1 MLRRGA
7 GGLAWNH
14 SMTQTDEHGLHA
26 LLEQLLALP
35 PAQRQEALARAC
47 EGRPDLLE
55 RLQRLLTLAE
65 GDGGFLDRSP
75 FGEAAPQEDEPRT
88 PGRVIGPYR
97 LLRWLGAGGMAQV
110 WLAERIAGGFR
121 QQVAIKLIAQVP
133 DPLQG
138 RLSAERDILASLV
151 HPGIARL
158 YDGGVTDEGLAWMAM
173 EYVQGQDLVS
183 WCQAHCSGVAE
194 RLGLFLQVCDAV
206 AYAHTRLVVH
216 RDIKPANILVTDD
229 GQARL
234 LDFGLARLLEERPG
248 GAANTTRSLQ
258 LSPSYAAPEQLE
270 GGLIGTATDV
280 YALGVTL
287 YELLAGRLPWDM
299 QGGALATAVRRLAA
313 AEPPPPS
320 RAVAA
325 DGPVPARALRGDLDA
340 IVARAMRPAAEQRYP
355 DARALAEDIRRHL
368 EHRPVLARAGARSY
382 QARRYVRRHWRGL
395 ALVGVAF
402 LALGTGLV
410 TVIWQERRAEREA
423 QRAAA
428 VQAFMVDMFR
438 SNSSSQPDPVKARQ
452 TTARELLD
460 IGAARI
466 EAGLA
471 QAPENKL
478 ALLRLFGDLYY
489 DLGLTDESDRLRRQV
504 VTLSRQRYGEDSPE
518 LINDQITLAR
528 VNNAISARAEFDRM
542 LEHGLKVLDAR
553 RDTGSFLRGRLLAT
567 AAALHNSSDPPRALA
582 EAGQAVEILERY
594 PDSAELA
601 DAQRLLGMGRLYT
614 GDAPGAVE
622 PLRRAAEL
630 SVKTQ
635 GARGSRLSIYYF
647 QLAQAE
653 SAAMRFDEAEAD
665 ARRAMAEAGNGEQ
678 SADAD
683 RVRAQTLGIEIQL
696 RAERLLQAAASAATL
711 KQTLERFGPD
721 AEGPAMAYARSTIGD
736 AEVQSGE
743 LDAGLSDADAAV
755 RIYRKYDTSGAH
767 LATAVGKQAQALVE
781 LGHTARA
788 EAALQELAGFGQR
801 MKNPRLDEFLT
812 TWRIRLALDRAQPA
826 QAQALL
832 AALAPIQGDTRT
844 VGVIQTRRDLL
855 RAAIDLADGQPE
867 QAARLADAVLARSQ
881 SSDLAPVLNVARAD
895 AALIAGQAR
904 LRTGQAA
911 QARGLLQQALTLR
924 SALYLPQSPRIA
936 QAQLALAECDL
947 ALGRPGEAAT
957 LLAKAEAIQAQHS
970 SLAAGYLRP
979 LTSLRARLAKRPL
992 ARA

>member
-1 MLRRGA
+1 
-7 GGLAWNH
+7 
-14 SMTQTDEHGLHA
+14 MTQTDEHGLHA

-35 PAQRQEALARAC
+35 PAQRQAALARAC
-47 EGRPDLLE
+47 QDRPELRE
-55 RLQRLLTLAE
+55 RLQRLLVLAE

-75 FGEAAPQEDEPRT
+75 FGETEAQEDEPRT
-88 PGRVIGPYR
+88 PGRVVGPYR

-121 QQVAIKLIAQVP
+121 QQVAIKLIAQLP

-183 WCQAHCSGVAE
+183 WCQAHHSGVAE

-216 RDIKPANILVTDD
+216 RDIKPANILVTED

-234 LDFGLARLLEERPG
+234 LDFGLARLLEDGPG
-248 GAANTTRSLQ
+248 GAAASTTRSLQ

-270 GGLIGTATDV
+270 GGLVGTATDV

-325 DGPVPARALRGDLDA
+325 DGPIPARALRGDLDA

-410 TVIWQERRAEREA
+410 TLAWQERRAEREA

-438 SNSSSQPDPVKARQ
+438 SNSSNQPDPVKARQ

-466 EAGLA
+466 ETGLT

-504 VTLSRQRYGEDSPE
+504 VTLSLQLYGQDSPE

-528 VNNAISARAEFDRM
+528 VNNAVSARDEFDRM

-553 RDTGSFLRGRLLAT
+553 GDTASFLRGRLLAT

-582 EAGQAVEILERY
+582 EAGQAVAILERY

-665 ARRAMAEAGNGEQ
+665 ARRALAEAGNGEQ

-696 RAERLLQAAASAATL
+696 RAERLLQAAASAAAL
-711 KQTLERFGPD
+711 KQELERFGPQ

-736 AEVQSGE
+736 AEVQSGN
-743 LDAGLSDADAAV
+743 LDAGLSDAEAAV

-781 LGHTARA
+781 LGRTARA

-812 TWRIRLALDRAQPA
+812 TWRIRLALDQAQPA
-826 QAQALL
+826 RARALL
-832 AALAPIQGDTRT
+832 AALAPIQGDART
-844 VGVIQTRRDLL
+844 VGLIQTRRDLL
-855 RAAIDLADGQPE
+855 LAAIDLADGQPE
-867 QAARLADAVLARSQ
+867 QAARLADAVLARAQ

-895 AALIAGQAR
+895 ATLIAGQAR

-979 LTSLRARLAKRPL
+979 LASLRDRLAKRPL